1 MSTSNLKPN
10 AAEQVF
16 LGFAYSRFI
25 DLFKEIDAA
34 EFWERDAKYRFSR
47 VRDVFSVY
55 AELLNYEPIQHIL
68 KEIESRRIVE
78 SELGKELFQM
88 IRNLIAHFPLF
99 DTWDDIRFTKELITW
114 EGKSRV
120 IDKFCEKFKGR
131 DEVKYRIW
139 NPKTREFSYLT
150 IRFPKDYDKNKE
162 ILLKDLL
169 EEKEGARFS
178 IRLMLRIL
186 LENVE
191 DPQSIMNEIQ
201 GA

>member
-1 MSTSNLKPN
+1 MSTPNLKPN

-16 LGFAYSRFI
+16 LGLAYSRFI
-25 DLFKEIDAA
+25 DLFKEIDSA
-34 EFWERDAKYRFSR
+34 EFWQRDAKYRFSR
-47 VRDVFSVY
+47 IRDVFSVY
-55 AELLNYEPIQHIL
+55 SELLNYEPIQHIL
-68 KEIESRRIVE
+68 KEVELRRIVE

-88 IRNLIAHFPLF
+88 IRNLIAHFPFF

-120 IDKFCEKFKGR
+120 IDKFCEKFKER

-139 NPKTREFSYLT
+139 NPKTKEFSFFT
-150 IRFPKDYDKNKE
+150 IRFPKDYEKNKE
-162 ILLKDLL
+162 IFLKDLL

-191 DPQSIMNEIQ
+191 DPQSIINEIK

>member
-1 MSTSNLKPN
+1 MGTPNLKPN

-47 VRDVFSVY
+47 IRDVFSVY
-55 AELLNYEPIQHIL
+55 SELLNYEPIQHIL
-68 KEIESRRIVE
+68 KEVESRRIVE

-88 IRNLIAHFPLF
+88 IRNLIAHFPFF
-99 DTWDDIRFTKELITW
+99 DTWDEIRFTKELITW
-114 EGKSRV
+114 EGKSKV
-120 IDKFCEKFKGR
+120 IDKFCEKFRER
-131 DEVKYRIW
+131 DKVSYRIR
-139 NPKTREFSYLT
+139 NPKTKEFSFLT
-150 IRFPKDYDKNKE
+150 IRFPKDYEKNKE
-162 ILLKDLL
+162 IFLKDLL
-169 EEKEGARFS
+169 GEKEGARFS

-191 DPQSIMNEIQ
+191 DPQSIINEIK